1 MSSSSQQNAVP
12 INQLGLTNDDA
23 LLLQQTQTQVAA
35 AGGSSSSR
43 AASRASSQG
52 LLMMDTGSLA
62 QLGRHFDRAMQQI
75 QQRIAYLSEQCEAA
89 TRAMYD
95 EAGNIVADA
104 DAEIARFHRLNEELD
119 ALDLEFDRIQNI
131 RDIVKGYRQRAAEL
145 ERELAASSSTSSRHH
160 HSSGSSRHHHS
171 GHKHGHASS
180 SRHRH

>member
-1 MSSSSQQNAVP
+1 MSQQNTVP

-23 LLLQQTQTQVAA
+23 LLLQQTQIQVAAA

-75 QQRIAYLSEQCEAA
+75 QQRIAYLSEQCEVA

-131 RDIVKGYRQRAAEL
+131 RDIVKAYRQRAAEL
-145 ERELAASSSTSSRHH
+145 ERELAASSTSSSRHH
-160 HSSGSSRHHHS
+160 HSSGTSSRHHHS
-171 GHKHGHASS
+171 GHKHGHSSS
-180 SRHRH
+180 SRHKH